1 MIQELYAF
9 VDEDEEN
16 VKNVDSCACLVQKE
30 MLLYEASNRRPE
42 SLEKLFNALKTIKPT
57 SVEAERAFS
66 GLGYFANKI
75 RSHMNDETLDAL
87 IFLKNFYGK

>member
-9 VDEDEEN
+9 VDKEEEN

-30 MLLYEASNRRPE
+30 ILLYEASNRRPKN
-42 SLEKLFNALKTIKPT
+42 LEKLFNALKTIKPT

-66 GLGYFANKI
+66 GLDILPIKLEAI
-75 RSHMNDETLDAL
+75 
-87 IFLKNFYGK
+87 